1 MRIFEE
7 VEELFGEMRDTTPEE
22 QMFIDRHLQSISE
35 PTGVNLFDFIEGE
48 DLLSKKKEE
57 ECKKTRR

>member
-1 MRIFEE
+1 MSLIEE
-7 VEELFGEMRDTTPEE
+7 AKELFGEMRDATPEE
-22 QMFIDRHLQSISE
+22 QMFIDRYLQSISE